1 MVPYCI
7 NFLLIYFSTLPLV
20 DQPNIDANGKKCVDF
35 HKAAELAFCL
45 QPPTKI
51 DALLG
56 PSHVRKE
63 TEVLRGRDEHLAEGI
78 IIVSFVTS

>member
-7 NFLLIYFSTLPLV
+7 NFLEIYFSTLTLV
-20 DQPNIDANGKKCVDF
+20 DQPNIDTNGKECVDSQ
-35 HKAAELAFCL
+35 KAAELAFCL

-56 PSHVRKE
+56 PSHARKE
-63 TEVLRGRDEHLAEGI
+63 TEILRGRDENLAEGI
-78 IIVSFVTS
+78 IIVTS

>member
-7 NFLLIYFSTLPLV
+7 NFLEIYFSTLTLV
-20 DQPNIDANGKKCVDF
+20 DQPNIDTNGKKCIDF

-63 TEVLRGRDEHLAEGI
+63 GRRQRFSEGGMNTWQRAL
-78 IIVSFVTS
+78 SL

>member
-7 NFLLIYFSTLPLV
+7 NFLEIYFSTLTLV
-20 DQPNIDANGKKCVDF
+20 DQPNIDTNGKECVDF
-35 HKAAELAFCL
+35 HKAAEPSVWSLP
-45 QPPTKI
+45 QKI

-63 TEVLRGRDEHLAEGI
+63 TEILRGRDENLAEGI
-78 IIVSFVTS
+78 IIVTS